1 MGCVTHWASFEGPSV
16 VCQTNVNARLES
28 DSLGTSA
35 GSMLCSVRIL
45 IVEDERTLAKAIAD
59 GLTLEG
65 YDCDIAHD
73 GADGLGRAT
82 AGPYA
87 AIVLDL
93 LLPSMNGFVV
103 CRALRAA
110 SNWTPVLILT
120 AKQGEYDLVEALECG
135 ADDFLSKPFSFTV
148 LTARLRALIRRGH
161 VPRPDAMEFGDIW
174 FDPATRRCTVAGEA
188 VAITARESN
197 VLEVLIRQQGRH
209 LQRQE
214 ILDAVWGLDFRG
226 NPMIADVYISH
237 LRKKLAARRS
247 TTEIVNHRGFG
258 FALQSNA

>member
-1 MGCVTHWASFEGPSV
+1 
-16 VCQTNVNARLES
+16 
-28 DSLGTSA
+28 
-35 GSMLCSVRIL
+35 MLYSVRIL
-45 IVEDERTLAKAIAD
+45 VVEDERTLAKAIAD

-73 GADGLGRAT
+73 GAEGLWRAT
-82 AGPYA
+82 EGSYA

-103 CRALRAA
+103 CRTLRAA

-135 ADDFLSKPFSFTV
+135 ADDFLSKPFSFAV

-161 VPRPDAMEFGDIW
+161 VPRPDALEFGDIW
-174 FDPATRRCTVAGEA
+174 FDPATRRCTVAGEP
-188 VAITARESN
+188 VAITSRESN

-209 LQRQE
+209 LQRRE
-214 ILDAVWGLDFRG
+214 LLDAVWGIDFEG

-237 LRKKLAARRS
+237 LRKKLATHRS
-247 TTEIVNHRGFG
+247 TTEIVNRRGFG
-258 FALQSNA
+258 FALQSHA